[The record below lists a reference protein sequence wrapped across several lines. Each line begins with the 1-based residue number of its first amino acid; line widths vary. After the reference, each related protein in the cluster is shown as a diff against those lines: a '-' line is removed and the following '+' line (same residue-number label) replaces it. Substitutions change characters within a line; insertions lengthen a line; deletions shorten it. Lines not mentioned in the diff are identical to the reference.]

1 MSMGES
7 RAHAV
12 SSAEETPDPLV
23 RVEGLSVRFNA
34 GRSGF
39 WGQHRLKV
47 HAVEDVSFEI
57 MPGETLGLVGESGS
71 GKSTT
76 GRAILRRVPV
86 AAGRI
91 VFKGRDITHA
101 AAEDLRPLR
110 RYMQLVFQDP
120 YASLN
125 PRMRIID
132 IVAEPLVVHGLSATS
147 REAADKVADLLRRVG
162 LPPDAGNRYPH

>member
-1 MSMGES
+1 MGES
-7 RAHAV
+7 QAHAV
-12 SSAEETPDPLV
+12 PSAGEAGDSLV
-23 RVEGLSVRFNA
+23 RVEGLSVRFDA

-110 RYMQLVFQDP
+110 RYMQLVFQGP
-120 YASLN
+120 
-125 PRMRIID
+125 
-132 IVAEPLVVHGLSATS
+132 
-147 REAADKVADLLRRVG
+147 
-162 LPPDAGNRYPH
+162 